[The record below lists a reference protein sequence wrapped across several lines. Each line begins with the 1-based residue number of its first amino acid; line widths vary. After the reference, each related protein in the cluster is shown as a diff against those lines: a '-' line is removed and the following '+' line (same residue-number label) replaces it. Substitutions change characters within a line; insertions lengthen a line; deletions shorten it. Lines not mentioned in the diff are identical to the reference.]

1 MWILEYRGRALLS
14 GSVSG
19 SSSVES
25 IEAFASAFTAEAFLA
40 ALPQDQATAV
50 AGVFAA
56 YGCELTPVTSDPSW
70 ISDGPRVS
78 YPHPP
83 PATTTHDD
91 LVRSAAIRL
100 TYLRWATG
108 RLPTHR
114 RPARGPSGAAQA
126 PRAIHLHV
134 PR

>member
-19 SSSVES
+19 FSSVES

-70 ISDGPRVS
+70 VCDGPRVCNRS
-78 YPHPP
+78 SPP
-83 PATTTHDD
+83 PCAVSLHG
-91 LVRSAAIRL
+91 VRLLFPDCSR
-100 TYLRWATG
+100 
-108 RLPTHR
+108 
-114 RPARGPSGAAQA
+114 
-126 PRAIHLHV
+126 
-134 PR
+134 